1 MSYINGYEQMVQKNI
16 EREEDAKKIST
27 FYQ

>member
-1 MSYINGYEQMVQKNI
+1 MSYVEAYEAMVQKNI
-16 EREEDAKKIST
+16 EREEDAKKITT